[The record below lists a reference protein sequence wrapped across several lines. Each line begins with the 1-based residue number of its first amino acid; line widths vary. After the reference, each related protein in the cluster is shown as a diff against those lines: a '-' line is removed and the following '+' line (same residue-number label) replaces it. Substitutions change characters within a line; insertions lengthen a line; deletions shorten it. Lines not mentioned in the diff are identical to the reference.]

1 MDFKS
6 AAIIAGVVAAC
17 AVALAPQTH
26 AREPNAGVVAL
37 QNTTGPA
44 AEPANNARRHRPVKA
59 TRKHPAGEAS
69 VARQEDSSTEAPP
82 HFSESIG
89 WRLTEDRMTGARLG
103 LPEKLVP
110 RASTTRSGSRW
121 TSAQGQIQ
129 IETFRLAEASLPAL
143 FEEEKKA
150 NRRQIESSDLKSDS
164 FVVTGTQG
172 LKNFLVR
179 AVARGGEVRGITV
192 LYDQATQGTME
203 SVARAMAAA
212 FTAFPDPNAPAPP
225 GIRRAVEYGSAIV
238 VDADGDLV
246 APAHL
251 TADCRTI
258 TVPPFGHGVRLAA
271 DQTSDLALIRL
282 YGVRNLVPV
291 QFGEGNDSGD
301 LTVIGV
307 ADPLAQ
313 AGSAI
318 ATGSVAHLTAHGVDP
333 APKPGFSGAAAVD
346 SHGALAGMVDVKS
359 AIVAANAAAVPA
371 AALVPAATIRT
382 FLQAQG
388 ITSGAAETEHAAAA
402 QSVLRII
409 CVRQ

>member
-1 MDFKS
+1 MGFRS
-6 AAIIAGVVAAC
+6 AAIIVGVVVAC
-17 AVALAPQTH
+17 VPALAPQTH
-26 AREPNAGVVAL
+26 ARERNADVAAL
-37 QNTTGPA
+37 QNPTGPA
-44 AEPANNARRHRPVKA
+44 AEPANAVRRHRPVKA
-59 TRKHPAGEAS
+59 VRKHATGEAS
-69 VARQEDSSTEAPP
+69 IARQEDNSTEAPP

-150 NRRQIESSDLKSDS
+150 NRRQIESSDLKSES
-164 FVVTGTQG
+164 FVVSGTQG

-179 AVARGGEVRGITV
+179 AVARGSEVRGMTI

-203 SVARAMAAA
+203 PVAHAMAAA
-212 FTAFPDPNAPAPP
+212 FTAFPDPNAPPPP
-225 GIRRAVEYGSAIV
+225 GIRRAVEYGNAIV
-238 VDADGDLV
+238 VDASGDLI
-246 APAHL
+246 APAHV

-258 TVPPFGHGVRLAA
+258 TVPPFGHAVRLAA

-291 QFGEGNDSGD
+291 QFGEGNESGD

-313 AGSAI
+313 DGSAI
-318 ATGSVAHLTAHGVDP
+318 ATGSTAHLTARGVDP

-359 AIVAANAAAVPA
+359 AVLAANAAAAPA
-371 AALVPAATIRT
+371 AALVPAATIRA
-382 FLQAQG
+382 FLLAQG
-388 ITSGAAETEHAAAA
+388 IAPGAVETEHAAAA